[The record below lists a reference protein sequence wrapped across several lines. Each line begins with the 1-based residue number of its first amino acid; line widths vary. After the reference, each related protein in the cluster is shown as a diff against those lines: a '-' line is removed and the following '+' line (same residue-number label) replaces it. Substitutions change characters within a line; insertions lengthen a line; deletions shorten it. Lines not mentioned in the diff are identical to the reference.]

1 MAADRPGPRF
11 VDDAGPGPPRD
22 DGDDDVDRRRL
33 IKYVLVI
40 AFAVPLVVEGVTLVG
55 LVGSYV
61 GDDATATP
69 SSTATPAEAIT
80 EGSQLLPETER
91 DERVTTVGLQSSGDG
106 WTLTLSV
113 RVENSGDLAYE
124 LRLGAVTT
132 DGDRQAEGS
141 ATTGPIAPGGT
152 ATVSTQW
159 TLPEGDRPDT
169 IAVTAVEFDDGDRV
183 VVDRGVRVGRVPVE
197 G

>member
-1 MAADRPGPRF
+1 MAADRPGPRL

-22 DGDDDVDRRRL
+22 DDDDVDRRRL

-61 GDDATATP
+61 GEDATATP

-80 EGSQLLPETER
+80 EGSQLLPETGR

-132 DGDRQAEGS
+132 DGDRRAEGS
-141 ATTGPIAPGGT
+141 ATTGRIAPGGT
-152 ATVSTQW
+152 GTVSTQW

-169 IAVTAVEFDDGDRV
+169 VAVTAVEFDDGDRV